1 MYVPVISMRIMC
13 KKMKTI
19 ISYCLQLICLSIW
32 KTYFMI
38 IALFEFGVG
47 QISRKYGPH
56 KSSQLGLELP
66 SWLDMDYSHQFRY
79 WQVYFKLSVAQ
90 ALHTYMLAYLVLDA
104 VSRAS
109 AFEVGMEHKKE
120 FPLKWYKSCSELS
133 LLKLVFI
140 SKSLWKKTTTAFDE
154 KSLDIKTPSVG
165 WKKSYPW

>member
-1 MYVPVISMRIMC
+1 MKIMC
-13 KKMKTI
+13 KNEND
-19 ISYCLQLICLSIW
+19 YFVLFAYLSIW

-90 ALHTYMLAYLVLDA
+90 ALHSSSRLIYMLAYLVLDA
-104 VSRAS
+104 VARA
-109 AFEVGMEHKKE
+109 AAVEVGM
-120 FPLKWYKSCSELS
+120 
-133 LLKLVFI
+133 
-140 SKSLWKKTTTAFDE
+140 AQ
-154 KSLDIKTPSVG
+154 
-165 WKKSYPW
+165 KKSFHWIIGPAVHKGAFCQFLFRCIYYNDGNKSTGKETGKTHLCAVDSGVRAVRLV

>member
-1 MYVPVISMRIMC
+1 
-13 KKMKTI
+13 MKII
-19 ISYCLQLICLSIW
+19 ISNCLQLICLSIW

-90 ALHTYMLAYLVLDA
+90 APPHSSSRLIYMLAYLVLDA
-104 VSRAS
+104 VARA
-109 AFEVGMEHKKE
+109 AAVEVGMAHKKE
-120 FPLKWYKSCSELS
+120 FPLKSYKSCSELS
-133 LLKLVFI
+133 N
-140 SKSLWKKTTTAFDE
+140 
-154 KSLDIKTPSVG
+154 
-165 WKKSYPW
+165 